1 MVSYVR
7 SMYLRYVGICVCAS
21 FCLLLLFGS
30 LPGATG
36 RLALHLSLLE
46 PSFYRDFHSPDT
58 CKCDDEQRD
67 RDLQHE
73 QFHKSFRV
81 LEHGSDRKRLA
92 IIVPFRDRFDELL
105 QFAPH
110 MAAFLSKQGV
120 PFHIFVVNQNDR
132 YRFNRA
138 SLINVGFLQVRDG
151 YDYFAMHDVDLLP
164 LNDNLRYEYPEHGPL
179 HISGP
184 EYHPK
189 YHYAAFIG
197 GILLLRMDHFAQL
210 NGMSNRY
217 WGWGLEDD
225 EFYVR
230 IKEAGLEVTRPK
242 NVSTGTADTF
252 RHVHDRVHR
261 RRDTTK
267 CFNQREVTRKRDRE
281 TGLSTIAYSLHSRRE
296 LTIDGVPVTV
306 LNVDLQCDK
315 QRTPWCECEPK
326 VDTPSVKVAKKK
338 AT

>member
-1 MVSYVR
+1 MVNHMRTVF
-7 SMYLRYVGICVCAS
+7 LRYVGICVFAS
-21 FCLLLLFGS
+21 CCILLLISG
-30 LPGATG
+30 LPGT
-36 RLALHLSLLE
+36 L
-46 PSFYRDFHSPDT
+46 DT
-58 CKCDDEQRD
+58 CKCEEQRD

-73 QFHKSFRV
+73 RFHKSFRFD
-81 LEHGSDRKRLA
+81 EQTEQRKRLA

-110 MAAFLSKQGV
+110 IAAFLHKQGV

-132 YRFNRA
+132 FRFNRA
-138 SLINVGFLQVRDG
+138 SLINAGFLQVRDS

-164 LNDNLRYEYPEHGPL
+164 LNDNLRYEYPEQGPL

-184 EYHPK
+184 EFHPK

-197 GILLLRMDHFAQL
+197 GILLLRMEHFEQL

-230 IKEAGLEVTRPK
+230 IKEAGLEVTRPR
-242 NVSTGTADTF
+242 NITTGTNNTF
-252 RHVHDRVHR
+252 LHVHDRLHR

-267 CFNQREVTRKRDRE
+267 CFNQREITRKRDRE
-281 TGLSTIAYSLHSRRE
+281 TGLSTIHYTLASRRE

-315 QRTPWCECEPK
+315 QQTPWCECESKADNANAAK
-326 VDTPSVKVAKKK
+326 VPAKKK
-338 AT
+338 GS

>member
-1 MVSYVR
+1 MVKHMRTVV
-7 SMYLRYVGICVCAS
+7 LRFVGICVFALIAVV
-21 FCLLLLFGS
+21 LLIGG
-30 LPGATG
+30 LPT
-36 RLALHLSLLE
+36 ALDS
-46 PSFYRDFHSPDT
+46 S
-58 CKCDDEQRD
+58 CKCEEGRE

-73 QFHKSFRV
+73 QFHRSFRR
-81 LEHGSDRKRLA
+81 LEQPTPDRKKLA
-92 IIVPFRDRFDELL
+92 IVVPFRDRFDELL

-110 MAAFLSKQGV
+110 MATFLRKQNI
-120 PFHIFVVNQNDR
+120 PFHIFVVNQHDR

-138 SLINVGFLQVRDG
+138 SLINIGFLQVQEG

-164 LNDNLRYEYPEHGPL
+164 LNDNLRYEFPAEGPL

-230 IKEAGLEVTRPK
+230 IKEAGLEVRRPK
-242 NVSTGTADTF
+242 NITTGTNNTF
-252 RHVHDRVHR
+252 LHVHDRVHR

-281 TGLSTIAYSLHSRRE
+281 TGLNTLQYSVHSRRE
-296 LTIDGVPVTV
+296 LTIDDVPVTV
-306 LNVDLQCDK
+306 LNVHLVCDK
-315 QRTPWCECEPK
+315 QKTPWCEC
-326 VDTPSVKVAKKK
+326 DTTANNLTEKIPKKK
-338 AT
+338 PR

>member
-1 MVSYVR
+1 MQGY
-7 SMYLRYVGICVCAS
+7 
-21 FCLLLLFGS
+21 
-30 LPGATG
+30 
-36 RLALHLSLLE
+36 
-46 PSFYRDFHSPDT
+46 DT
-58 CKCDDEQRD
+58 CKCEEQKD

-73 QFHKSFRV
+73 RFHKSFRF
-81 LEHGSDRKRLA
+81 EHTDQKRLA

-110 MAAFLSKQGV
+110 IAAFLDKQGI
-120 PFHIFVVNQNDR
+120 PFHLFVVNQNDR
-132 YRFNRA
+132 FRFNRA
-138 SLINVGFLQVRDG
+138 SLINVGFLQVRDS

-164 LNDNLRYEYPEHGPL
+164 LNDNLRYEFPAHGPL

-184 EYHPK
+184 EFHPK

-197 GILLLRMDHFAQL
+197 GILLLRMEHFEQL

-230 IKEAGLEVTRPK
+230 IREAGLEVTRPK
-242 NVSTGTADTF
+242 NITTGTNNTF
-252 RHVHDRVHR
+252 LHVHDRVHR

-267 CFNQREVTRKRDRE
+267 CFNQREITRKRDRE
-281 TGLSTIAYSLHSRRE
+281 TGLSTVQYSIHSRRE

-306 LNVDLQCDK
+306 LNVDLYCDK
-315 QRTPWCECEPK
+315 QKTPWCECESKTDNANAK
-326 VDTPSVKVAKKK
+326 VPKKK
-338 AT
+338 LP

>member
-1 MVSYVR
+1 MVSHMR
-7 SMYLRYVGICVCAS
+7 SVLMRCVGICLFTSFFIALFIGGLPAS
-21 FCLLLLFGS
+21 LDSCNCEEN
-30 LPGATG
+30 
-36 RLALHLSLLE
+36 H
-46 PSFYRDFHSPDT
+46 
-58 CKCDDEQRD
+58 D
-67 RDLQHE
+67 RDVQHE
-73 QFHKSFRV
+73 RFHKSF
-81 LEHGSDRKRLA
+81 LSEEMERKRLA
-92 IIVPFRDRFDELL
+92 IVVPFRDRFDELL

-110 MAAFLSKQGV
+110 IAAFLEKQDV

-138 SLINVGFLQVRDG
+138 SLINVGYLQVREN

-164 LNDNLRYEYPEHGPL
+164 LNDNLRYKFPEHGPL

-197 GILLLRMDHFAQL
+197 GILLLKMEHFEQL

-230 IKEAGLEVTRPK
+230 IKEAGLEVSRPT
-242 NVSTGTADTF
+242 NITTGTKNTF
-252 RHVHDRVHR
+252 LHVHDRVHR

-267 CFNQREVTRKRDRE
+267 CFNQREITRKRDRE
-281 TGLSTIAYSLHSRRE
+281 TGLSTIKYSIHNRRE
-296 LTIDGVPVTV
+296 LTIDGVAVTV
-306 LNVDLQCDK
+306 LNVDLICDK
-315 QRTPWCECEPK
+315 HKTPWCECETKPDNVTAKVPK
-326 VDTPSVKVAKKK
+326 KRHR
-338 AT
+338 